1 VPPDHLLPERLGAV
15 LAVLYLIFNEGYT
28 ASAGEA
34 LIRRELCAEAIRLGR
49 ALPELMP
56 DEPEVGGLL
65 ALMLLHDSR
74 RAARVSEAGEPVLLA
89 EQDRSH
95 WDRAEIAEGQRLV
108 ERSLRLARPGSYQL
122 QAAIAALHAEAA
134 TADATDWPQIAA
146 LYALLAKVNPSPI
159 VELNRAASV
168 AMAEGPERGLALIDL
183 PEVAGALDTYRWLHA
198 ARADLL
204 RRLARFAEAGEAYR
218 RALALAEN
226 GAERAHLTRRLREVK
241 ALTPDPLSLP
251 WERGSKQA
259 QQAAPHEN
267 SPSPTVGRGGRG

>member
-204 RRLARFAEAGEAYR
+204 RRLARFEEAGEAYR

-226 GAERAHLTRRLREVK
+226 GAEQAHLTRRLREVK
-241 ALTPDPLSLP
+241 ALTPRPPL
-251 WERGSKQA
+251 
-259 QQAAPHEN
+259 
-267 SPSPTVGRGGRG
+267 PTVGEGEFS